1 LRLAA
6 AILLNS
12 DPFDQATR
20 KRDFL
25 TTENPA
31 PHHNQFQ
38 KEIVM
43 ANLYSSEPSKN
54 EQISEKTDY
63 SLIEAVQER
72 ARLLKMGTDER
83 NPAIRHG
90 DRAFAQ
96 LLKRYNNWIWK
107 QVHSFTGID
116 LNEAYSN
123 ALQGFERA
131 IAKFDLSRGYALVT
145 FASVAVR
152 RAIQG
157 VVISEQKQVEKIAL
171 AAEIATPYH
180 EDEFIDPYEQEAHEQ
195 SIAAL
200 NEEIGHLEASP
211 QLILQMRN
219 MGMKYREIGT
229 FINKSADAVRM
240 IYNRAVSLL
249 QKQLQPQPATQ
260 TAEAEN
266 LSATASEPIPK
277 QGWMG
282 RLRSRFS
289 ETVRFFGTDHISSN
303 PPKEAQH
310 DVDSF
315 ALYQVSSDLVLQKTF
330 ISKSSPLQISPIPLA
345 AKPIMALAGLPRRS

>member
-1 LRLAA
+1 
-6 AILLNS
+6 
-12 DPFDQATR
+12 
-20 KRDFL
+20 
-25 TTENPA
+25 
-31 PHHNQFQ
+31 
-38 KEIVM
+38 M
-43 ANLYSSEPSKN
+43 ANLYISEPSKT

-72 ARLLKMGTDER
+72 AKLLKTGTDGR
-83 NPAIRHG
+83 NPAIRFG

-107 QVHSFTGID
+107 QIHSFSGLD

-131 IAKFDLSRGYALVT
+131 ISKFDLSRGYALVT

-157 VVISEQKQVEKIAL
+157 VVIREQKQTEKIVL
-171 AAEIATPYH
+171 AAEIATSYH
-180 EDEFIDPYEQEAHEQ
+180 EDEFIDPYEQEAREQ
-195 SIAAL
+195 NIASL

-211 QLILQMRN
+211 QQILQMRN
-219 MGMKYREIGT
+219 IGMKYREIGT

-240 IYNRAVSLL
+240 IYTRAVALL

-260 TAEAEN
+260 TPDVEDLPVA
-266 LSATASEPIPK
+266 ASEPIPK
-277 QGWMG
+277 RGWMG
-282 RLRSRFS
+282 RLWSRFS
-289 ETVRFFGTDHISSN
+289 ESVRFFDTDHISNN
-303 PPKEAQH
+303 PTISPKEAQQ

-315 ALYQVSSDLVLQKTF
+315 ALRQMSSDLEVA
-330 ISKSSPLQISPIPLA
+330 PIPLTA
-345 AKPIMALAGLPRRS
+345 RPIVALAEIPRRS